1 MSSTFARV
9 SIMAVALAL
18 VLGACTSGGVA
29 PSATPPT
36 NIAVGTAAP
45 TLAPT
50 SNPTAAPVETA
61 AESMGSGPSATP
73 GSIDPC
79 TLLTAD
85 EASTLKGTTLGAGV
99 SADLDPDRVCTFK
112 SGTSEVKVILAP
124 PAPDSATAN
133 AYWDAERAQVPT
145 GITITDLTLYDRS
158 AYGSGTA
165 TGVPVSAIFV
175 IKGQYFFD
183 LYCGFPACS
192 QDASVTAA
200 QLIANRLP

>member
-1 MSSTFARV
+1 MSSTSTRV
-9 SIMAVALAL
+9 SILAAALAL
-18 VLGACTSGGVA
+18 VLGACTTGAAGTASPAPTTNVA
-29 PSATPPT
+29 LGTVPPT
-36 NIAVGTAAP
+36 VA
-45 TLAPT
+45 
-50 SNPTAAPVETA
+50 PTAAPAETA
-61 AESMGSGPSATP
+61 SESPSEAGPSATP